1 MQLITNLNYILS
13 NKLKREA
20 TVILITILITALLEI
35 LGIGLII
42 PFFIVIFEGN
52 NFSESGLLHGLLKNF
67 SKDELITYGAFSI
80 LFIFFFKNLTL
91 SIFSCFFYLE
101 NDHL

>member
-35 LGIGLII
+35 LGIGLVIS
-42 PFFIVIFEGN
+42 FFIVIFEGN
-52 NFSESGLLHGLLKNF
+52 DFSENGLLHGLLKNF
-67 SKDELITYGAFSI
+67 SKDELITYGALSI
-80 LFIFFFKNLTL
+80 LFIFF
-91 SIFSCFFYLE
+91 SRI
-101 NDHL
+101 

>member
-42 PFFIVIFEGN
+42 PF
-52 NFSESGLLHGLLKNF
+52 LL
-67 SKDELITYGAFSI
+67 
-80 LFIFFFKNLTL
+80 
-91 SIFSCFFYLE
+91 
-101 NDHL
+101 

>member
-52 NFSESGLLHGLLKNF
+52 NFSEKMEYSM
-67 SKDELITYGAFSI
+67 DY
-80 LFIFFFKNLTL
+80 
-91 SIFSCFFYLE
+91 
-101 NDHL
+101 